1 MGLGEIAQEECVN
14 REVKQDQTDPKVPM
28 QRDQD
33 DEEESVR
40 ETEAEWQTQWE
51 RNSRVWCFGSQE
63 KKDFL

>member
-40 ETEAEWQTQWE
+40 ETEAEWQTQ
-51 RNSRVWCFGSQE
+51 
-63 KKDFL
+63 